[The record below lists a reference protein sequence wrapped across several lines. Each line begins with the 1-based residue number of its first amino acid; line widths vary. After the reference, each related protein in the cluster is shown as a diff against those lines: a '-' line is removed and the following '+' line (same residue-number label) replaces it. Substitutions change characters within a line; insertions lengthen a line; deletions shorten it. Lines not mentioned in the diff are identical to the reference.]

1 MNTIFDYINDILYH
15 KKGTLISNIEH
26 EAEYNPYMVNRWL
39 SMYSPQVATV
49 INFTSNRLYSIFE
62 TKAEAYKFLVNVVPD
77 SSPRRI
83 KYIKKNKADKKDE
96 DELIETLASN
106 LELSKREINYYIEQ
120 SGLDLEGVK
129 KLCHH

>member
-15 KKGTLISNIEH
+15 KKGTLIDNIEH
-26 EAEYNPYMVNRWL
+26 ESSYNPYMINRWL

-49 INFTSNRLYSIFE
+49 VNFTSNRLYSIFE
-62 TKAEAYKFLVNVVPD
+62 TKAEAYNFMVNVMPH

-83 KYIKKNKADKKDE
+83 KYIKKNKTDKKE
-96 DELIETLASN
+96 EEEIIGTLASN

-120 SGLDLEGVK
+120 SDLDIEGIK
-129 KLCHH
+129 KSWEC